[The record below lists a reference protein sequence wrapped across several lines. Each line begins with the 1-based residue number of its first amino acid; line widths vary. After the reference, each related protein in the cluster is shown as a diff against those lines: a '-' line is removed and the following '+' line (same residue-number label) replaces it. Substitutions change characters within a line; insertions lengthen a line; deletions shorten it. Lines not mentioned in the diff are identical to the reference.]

1 MVLLTPNTGC
11 LDFIFIKSL
20 SVFLWKVIMST
31 LVVLGTQWGDEG
43 KGKVVDYLA
52 KQADYIVRYQGGN
65 NAGHTLIY
73 ENQPFVLHLIPSG
86 ILFPEKYCLIANG
99 VVVDPK
105 ALKEELT
112 FLSKRK
118 IAIKGRFFI
127 SEQAHIILP
136 YHKLIDIILE
146 QGNVKIGTT
155 KRGIGPCYSDKIKR
169 IGIRVIDYLEKD
181 VFLDLIEKNLIEKAL
196 ILENSGVNI
205 EELKKEI
212 LKDHME
218 LSKFIKPFVA
228 DTSLMID
235 NAIKKN
241 KNVLFE
247 SAQGT
252 LLDLDFGT
260 YPYVTSSNPTAGG
273 VCSGSGVGPTEIDR
287 VLGVVKAYTTRVGE
301 GPFAVELFDKMGDF
315 LREKGGEYGATTGRP
330 RRCGWFDAVV
340 VRHSVRVSGIK
351 HLILTKLDCM
361 EGIDTIKICVAYKY
375 KGKIYKD
382 FPASRT
388 VQKYA
393 KPVYE
398 KMAGFKGKI
407 KGISDFKKLP
417 LNAQKYVK
425 RLEQLVGA
433 PINLISLGRKREETI
448 EITESV
454 KWF

>member
-1 MVLLTPNTGC
+1 
-11 LDFIFIKSL
+11 
-20 SVFLWKVIMST
+20 MST

-43 KGKVVDYLA
+43 KGKVVDYFA
-52 KQADYIVRYQGGN
+52 RQADYIVRYQGGN

-73 ENQPFVLHLIPSG
+73 EDKPFVLHLIPSG
-86 ILFPEKYCLIANG
+86 ILFPKKNCLIGNG

-105 ALKEELT
+105 ALKEEVT
-112 FLSKRK
+112 FLSKKK
-118 IAIKGRFFI
+118 IVVKGRFFI

-136 YHKLIDIILE
+136 YHKLIDGILE
-146 QGNVKIGTT
+146 DSNVKIGTT
-155 KRGIGPCYSDKIKR
+155 KRGIGPCYSDKVKR
-169 IGIRVIDYLEKD
+169 IGIRVVDYLDKD
-181 VFLDLIEKNLIEKAL
+181 VFLDLLDKNLVEKAP
-196 ILENSGVNI
+196 ILQNSGVNI
-205 EELKKEI
+205 EKLKKEI
-212 LKDHME
+212 LKDRKE
-218 LSKFIKPFVA
+218 FSKFIKPFVT
-228 DTSLMID
+228 DTSLMIE

-241 KNVLFE
+241 KKLLFE

-273 VCSGSGVGPTEIDR
+273 VCPGAGLGPTEINN

-301 GPFAVELFDKMGDF
+301 GPFTVELFDEMGDF

-340 VRHSVRVSGIK
+340 VRYSVRVSGIK

-361 EGIDTIKICVAYKY
+361 EGIDTIKICVAYRY

-388 VQKYA
+388 IQKYA
-393 KPVYE
+393 KPIYE
-398 KMAGFKGKI
+398 EMPGFKGRV
-407 KGISDFKKLP
+407 KGVMDFKELP
-417 LNAQKYVK
+417 LNAQRYVK
-425 RLEQLVGA
+425 RLEQLVGT
-433 PINLISLGRKREETI
+433 PIDLISLGRNREDTM
-448 EITESV
+448 EITKNI